1 MYILHGACRDLKNQC
16 DHALYYDVF
25 LIWCLRHDVT
35 CLQYDGQGFY
45 LLKITHTIMVLLESQ
60 TKLQTGDIA
69 PSFELLGVDDKTHTL
84 SEYGKD
90 GLLVIFMCN
99 HCPYVKAKSDA
110 LNELYDMFG
119 EKIDIV
125 GINSN
130 DPVGYPED
138 SLENMKKTVE
148 EKAFLFDY
156 LVDGSQDVAKR
167 YGAVCTPDPFLFDKD
182 RRLVFHG
189 RIDNAMKPGDV
200 PTEKIIIINIQKMLS
215 GQKIENDFDPSI
227 GCSIK
232 WKEN

>member
-1 MYILHGACRDLKNQC
+1 
-16 DHALYYDVF
+16 
-25 LIWCLRHDVT
+25 
-35 CLQYDGQGFY
+35 
-45 LLKITHTIMVLLESQ
+45 
-60 TKLQTGDIA
+60 
-69 PSFELLGVDDKTHTL
+69 
-84 SEYGKD
+84 
-90 GLLVIFMCN
+90 
-99 HCPYVKAKSDA
+99 
-110 LNELYDMFG
+110 MFG